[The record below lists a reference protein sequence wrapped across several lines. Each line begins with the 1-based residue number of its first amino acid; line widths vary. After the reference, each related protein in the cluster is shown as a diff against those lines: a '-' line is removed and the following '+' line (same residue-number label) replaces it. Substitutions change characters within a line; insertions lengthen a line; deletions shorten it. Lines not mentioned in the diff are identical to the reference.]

1 MLPSGSGETNQ
12 AGRYVVSVSHPRWNR
27 NRKCIPP
34 QYDSSYLPQLN
45 NLRFNGAG
53 AAGRASRALSLR
65 LVFDPEAPF
74 GLSYIRPELMSK
86 AGSKTDPKIM
96 FALVELVFFS

>member
-1 MLPSGSGETNQ
+1 MSSLSLTPGGIETESAFHPSTIVPTYRQ
-12 AGRYVVSVSHPRWNR
+12 AG
-27 NRKCIPP
+27 
-34 QYDSSYLPQLN
+34 QAEL
-45 NLRFNGAG
+45 
-53 AAGRASRALSLR
+53 